1 MLKLGR
7 RARRHFVTLIEI
19 RVHLIRG
26 IFNLDP
32 RALLLTEGKKRSWEP
47 RNKVSSHW
55 FSWRTIK
62 TVSN

>member
-47 RNKVSSHW
+47 RKQSV
-55 FSWRTIK
+55 FSLVFVENNQNR
-62 TVSN
+62 V